1 MGRRWN
7 EQWGWVQLVSGN
19 VLTKFNVI
27 QTSDQDLMTVQQN
40 LTRTLNPI
48 FNTNTLGGNILS
60 NVALTTGSNTINHK
74 LGRVLSGWQIIRQRA
89 AASIF
94 DTQDSNQTPALT
106 LTLTSSA
113 PVVCDLYVF

>member
-1 MGRRWN
+1 MAGN
-7 EQWGWVQLVSGN
+7 TLV
-19 VLTKFNVI
+19 KFQII
-27 QTSDQDLMTVQQN
+27 QSADQDLMTVQQN

-60 NVALTTGSNTINHK
+60 NITLISGSNIINHK
-74 LGRVLSGWQIIRQRA
+74 LGRTLSGWQIIRQRA

-94 DTQDSNQTPALT
+94 DTQDTNKTPALT

-113 PVVCDLYVF
+113 PVVVDLYVF

>member
-1 MGRRWN
+1 MAGN
-7 EQWGWVQLVSGN
+7 TLVKFQVVQSSN
-19 VLTKFNVI
+19 
-27 QTSDQDLMTVQQN
+27 QDLMTVQQN

-48 FNTNTLGGNILS
+48 FNTNTLGGNILQGIS
-60 NVALTTGSNTINHK
+60 LNTGTNIINHK
-74 LGRVLSGWQIIRQRA
+74 LGRNLSGWQIVRQRA

-94 DTQDSNQTPALT
+94 DTQDTNQTPNLT

>member
-1 MGRRWN
+1 MAGN
-7 EQWGWVQLVSGN
+7 TLVKFQVVQSSN
-19 VLTKFNVI
+19 
-27 QTSDQDLMTVQQN
+27 QDLMTVQQN

-48 FNTNTLGGNILS
+48 FNTNTLGGNILQS
-60 NVALTTGSNTINHK
+60 ISLNTGTNTINHK
-74 LGRVLSGWQIIRQRA
+74 LGRNLSGWQIVRQRA

-94 DTQDSNQTPALT
+94 DTQDTNQTPNLT